1 MPPTFGRG
9 QHSAGLVPL
18 EQRQAVGSTDNSAPG
33 LPQAGHV
40 QELGVESKVLFIVY
54 LKQS

>member
-1 MPPTFGRG
+1 MLKKFWRWM
-9 QHSAGLVPL
+9 
-18 EQRQAVGSTDNSAPG
+18 DNSAPG